1 MDYSENKDI
10 SAMCEVYKAEV
21 EALRKALKEQGDW
34 ADKGEKVNVNTDR
47 TESTI
52 QLVEKI
58 EELNGWLDLKTEY
71 ISSLEKRILEMVDIL
86 KECRLF
92 VDLCKD
98 TPENKLLL
106 ERIDKQIGHD
116 DAE

>member
-1 MDYSENKDI
+1 MNDSRNIDWAVMGPIYQ
-10 SAMCEVYKAEV
+10 AEAQ
-21 EALRKALKEQGDW
+21 ALREAKIAGNF
-34 ADKGEKVNVNTDR
+34 ADTGEKMTNNTDR
-47 TESTI
+47 TQSTI
-52 QLVEKI
+52 ELVEKI
-58 EELNGWLDLKTEY
+58 EELNRWLDLKTEY
-71 ISSLEKRILEMVDIL
+71 ISRLEKRISEMVDIL

-92 VDLCKD
+92 VDLCNY